1 MNDQMLD
8 SWATHNRIN
17 LYLLDAIP
25 PEALT
30 SVPVGMKG
38 RSVAEIFAHM
48 HKVRAQ
54 WIEPAAPDLTAD
66 LPKLPTKTKADKD
79 ALTKDVLRAALT
91 QSGEQMGALFQR
103 GVERGKLPNIKPHVA
118 GFLGYLIA
126 HEGYHRGEI
135 GMTLTLAGY
144 PLPDEIAYGLW
155 DWEKS

>member
-1 MNDQMLD
+1 MTDQLVD
-8 SWATHNRIN
+8 SWMINHRIN

-25 PEALT
+25 PDAL
-30 SVPVGMKG
+30 SAVPVGMKG
-38 RSVAEIFAHM
+38 RSVAEIFAHL
-48 HKVRAQ
+48 HKVRGM
-54 WIEPAAPDLTAD
+54 WLEPAAPDLAVG

-91 QSGEQMGALFQR
+91 QSGERMGQLFLR
-103 GVERGKLPNIKPHVA
+103 GVEQGKLPNIKPHVA

-135 GMTLTLAGY
+135 GMTLTLAGH

-155 DWEKS
+155 DWEKR